1 MAPAGFAL
9 GDGEEG
15 RKQAS
20 QVLPSSGSWAP
31 GSAPPSLSLRPSTT
45 GLPVCSSCGVT
56 ALGLPT
62 AGFGARC
69 LTCCIRLGLEKCPQE
84 GPAWPRAHGLLCG
97 VGSGFPEAMRSSWLT
112 PTFRSGLELVF
123 LRSEEQASPEES
135 TVVGFSSLSLC
146 PPGPSAGCLLS
157 QYRGHIYTG
166 LCLLSSG
173 HREPMFKIKTK
184 GQAGEKPEGIRCS

>member
-20 QVLPSSGSWAP
+20 QALPSSGSWAP

-45 GLPVCSSCGVT
+45 GLP
-56 ALGLPT
+56 GLFFLWRNCPWI
-62 AGFGARC
+62 AHC
-69 LTCCIRLGLEKCPQE
+69 RLWSQVPHLLHTPWLREVSTG
-84 GPAWPRAHGLLCG
+84 GSRHGLRCG
-97 VGSGFPEAMRSSWLT
+97 VGSGFPEAVRWSWLT

-123 LRSEEQASPEES
+123 LRSEQQASPEES
-135 TVVGFSSLSLC
+135 TVVGFSPLSLC
-146 PPGPSAGCLLS
+146 PPGPGCLLS
-157 QYRGHIYTG
+157 QYQGSIYTG
-166 LCLLSSG
+166 FCLLSSG